1 MQDVFKRRQLGNTYG
16 PYERMMLIEPTVP
29 APATNPDHPP
39 TVPAPAT
46 YPGVPPTI
54 PAPATVPAPAA
65 YPGVPPMVPAPAI
78 YPGVSPIKK
87 LVLCEYPEGSVPRL
101 TDNRYY
107 VCTNSAFKQGQLIA
121 EYVEEYIDAY
131 EIRSIHLM
139 RVPKVEFQ
147 THNGVRRFTSL
158 CIDEMVQGNIS
169 RFCKHSCDPNTGVD
183 PIDVEYQRHLILFA
197 LKDITPAPNGLLEI
211 TISYPKLIKAR
222 HEGCYCG
229 ASNCI
234 FCPEPATGHQPA
246 RL

>member
-1 MQDVFKRRQLGNTYG
+1 MAQECNVRNCRLAPIKCRNRRLTKGRTQ
-16 PYERMMLIEPTVP
+16 
-29 APATNPDHPP
+29 
-39 TVPAPAT
+39 
-46 YPGVPPTI
+46 
-54 PAPATVPAPAA
+54 
-65 YPGVPPMVPAPAI
+65 
-78 YPGVSPIKK
+78 IKK

-183 PIDVEYQRHLILFA
+183 PIDVEHQRHLILFA